1 MRKRRITILFVI
13 ALLVIVSLT
22 LIPGQKGK
30 RTSVAKINAA
40 IKAKGACWAAKENK
54 FTNWTIEELKA
65 IMGAF
70 PEEIAD
76 IESKYPIAATGKP
89 SKPPK
94 PPKGGLPKSF
104 DWRDHNGGSWVTP
117 VRDQGRCG
125 SCWAFGTVAQLESLI
140 LIFNNAP
147 GFDLDLSEQF
157 IVSCDTSNY
166 GCNGGN
172 MYRAYDFVRDTGIPD
187 EDCFPYIATVDYCPP
202 CDGADGRCS
211 DWASKVKRIDSWR
224 RVGGPIKINTNKIKE
239 AVYENGPLSCGFDV
253 YEDFFSY
260 ESGCYEYVAGPHIG
274 GHAVCI
280 IGWTAEGCWIVKNSW
295 GNDWGENGF
304 FQIKFGNCRIGRS
317 AGKFK
322 YTGSN

>member
-1 MRKRRITILFVI
+1 MGKRKITILFVI
-13 ALLVIVSLT
+13 ALFVAVSLT

-30 RTSVAKINAA
+30 RTTVANINAA
-40 IKAKGACWAAKENK
+40 IKAKGACWKAKENK
-54 FTNWTIEELKA
+54 FTHWTIDELKA

-70 PEEIAD
+70 PEDIAE
-76 IESKYPIAATGKP
+76 IESEYPITITGKPPKP

-94 PPKGGLPKSF
+94 GELPKSF
-104 DWRDHNGGSWVTP
+104 DWRDHNGGCWVTP
-117 VRDQGRCG
+117 VRDQAKCG

-140 LIFNNAP
+140 LIFNNTP
-147 GFDLDLSEQF
+147 GTDLDLSEQF
-157 IVSCDTSNY
+157 IVSCDTSNF

-187 EDCFPYIATVDYCPP
+187 EDCFPYKASDLP
-202 CDGADGRCS
+202 CNDRCT
-211 DWASKVKRIDSWR
+211 DWADRVERIDSWSR
-224 RVGGPIKINTNKIKE
+224 LGRIKINTNKIKE

-260 ESGCYEYVAGPHIG
+260 ESGCYEYVTGPYIG

-280 IGWTAEGCWIVKNSW
+280 VGWTAEGCWIAKNSW
-295 GNDWGENGF
+295 RDDWGENGF
-304 FQIKFGNCRIGRS
+304 FKIKFGNCNFGRS

-322 YTGSN
+322 YTGSQ

>member
-1 MRKRRITILFVI
+1 MKKRNLTILFMIVI
-13 ALLVIVSLT
+13 LVALAFAV
-22 LIPGQKGK
+22 IPGQKEK

-40 IKAKGACWAAKENK
+40 IKAKGACWVAKENK
-54 FTNWTIEELKA
+54 FTHWTIEELKA
-65 IMGAF
+65 ILGAF

-76 IESKYPIAATGKP
+76 IESEYPIKITGKP
-89 SKPPK
+89 EKPPK
-94 PPKGGLPKSF
+94 PPKGPKPQLPKEF
-104 DWRDHNGGSWVTP
+104 DWQDHNGGNWVTP
-117 VRDQGRCG
+117 VRNQGQCG

-140 LIFNNAP
+140 LIFNNTP
-147 GFDLDLSEQF
+147 YILGFDVDLSEQF

-187 EDCFPYIATVDYCPP
+187 EACFLYAASDLP
-202 CDGADGRCS
+202 CNDRCT
-211 DWASKVKRIDSWR
+211 DWADRVERIDRWS

-239 AVYENGPLSCGFDV
+239 AVYENGPLTCAFDI
-253 YEDFFSY
+253 YEDFYSY
-260 ESGCYEYVAGPHIG
+260 ELGCYEYVTGPYLG

-280 IGWTAEGCWIVKNSW
+280 VGWTAEDCWIVKNSW
-295 GNDWGENGF
+295 GADWGENGF
-304 FQIKFGNCRIGRS
+304 FKIKFGNCNFGQN